1 MYYIE
6 RKVHYCLLNVFLDFH
21 GLVLNSSFSSPKD
34 IGSKTKKL
42 LLYFLINLEQ
52 YLLRKKKLG
61 FFIYS
66 LWLNGIYQ
74 NLQELPKFH
83 ILNQYKHVLFFFFYL
98 CSSGSIILILYGIEH
113 VWAKP
118 KNIFLRYRVLMF
130 VQC

>member
-1 MYYIE
+1 MYYIAH
-6 RKVHYCLLNVFLDFH
+6 KVNYCLLNVFLDFH
-21 GLVLNSSFSSPKD
+21 GLILNSSFSSPKD

-61 FFIYS
+61 FLIYS

-83 ILNQYKHVLFFFFYL
+83 ILNQYKHVLFFNL

-113 VWAKP
+113 IWTKP
-118 KNIFLRYRVLMF
+118 KNIFLRYRVVMF
-130 VQC
+130 VLC